1 MKRLVT
7 GVDSNGRS
15 CVVEEADLGPSDVA
29 DMEQHIVFRTSESP
43 PPPRPAGHGAD
54 MDLGVAPGLTRWTVV
69 QWPPDRDAPMHHTDT
84 VDFDIVV
91 AGSIDLILD
100 DGTHHLEPGDCVLV
114 NGVDHAW
121 KAGPEGCTLSV
132 VLLGSTPPA

>member
-29 DMEQHIVFRTSESP
+29 EMEQHMVFRTSESP

-84 VDFDIVV
+84 VDFDIVL
-91 AGSIDLILD
+91 AGSIDLVLD
-100 DGTHHLEPGDCVLV
+100 DGSHHLEPGDCVLV
-114 NGVDHAW
+114 NGVDHSW

-132 VLLGSTPPA
+132 VLLGSTPPG